1 MAKQTEKNVLTKENW
16 VSNFTIV
23 GKAIVNDFTF
33 KIDEKSQKSDWI
45 YNQLNLNIDCGE
57 RQGRISCELM
67 GGYGSERNNN
77 VIYVHGKN
85 EDNSDDF
92 KNQYT
97 IAWDDR
103 FEESILEDIGDLCFI
118 NIGLEKDVKDHTVV
132 KKFLTPYDAIAYVSE
147 HLEDGMVIN
156 VKGQLRYQ
164 LYNGNVQCR
173 KEINSIFLS
182 KAEPKDYKATFVQ
195 TMLLDKD
202 SAGKDTID
210 KDTNIMYVY
219 AYLLEK
225 FKEFNGWDLTENG
238 KIKGG
243 IFVPLKKTFEFD
255 LKGKEPTKTA
265 KLINTIF
272 KVKKGVT
279 QITFEGEFVETGA
292 AITATEDDLTDDIKD
307 LIDCGVYTLEEA
319 LAKCS
324 VNGQRERK
332 MFLLKPQIRM
342 IGEEDNKTPQIQKF
356 DEKFTEED
364 LQLDCLIPKETEEAD
379 EEDEIPFDEDDVNT
393 VETSSEE
400 EDDLAAL
407 LDALG

>member
-1 MAKQTEKNVLTKENW
+1 MASKQREKTPLSKTNW
-16 VSNFTIV
+16 TQQFTLV
-23 GKAIVNDFTF
+23 GKAVVNDYTF
-33 KIDEKSQKSDWI
+33 KLDEHSNKSDWI

-57 RQGRISCELM
+57 HSGKVSAEMM

-97 IAWDDR
+97 IDWVDR
-103 FEESILEDIGDLCFI
+103 FDESILEDIGDLCFI
-118 NIGLEKDVKDHTVV
+118 NIGLEKDVHDKTVV
-132 KKFLTPYDAIAYVSE
+132 KRFLTPYDAIAYVSE
-147 HLEDGMVIN
+147 NLEDGMVIN
-156 VKGQLRYQ
+156 VRGQLRYQ

-182 KAEPKDYKATFVQ
+182 KAEPDAYRASFVQ

-202 SAGKDTID
+202 SAGKSTID
-210 KDTNIMYVY
+210 KDKKVMYVN
-219 AYLLEK
+219 AYILEK

-243 IFVPLKKTFEFD
+243 IFVPLRKTFEFD
-255 LKGKEPTKTA
+255 LNGKEPTQTA
-265 KLINTIF
+265 KLIDKVF

-292 AITATEDDLTDDIKD
+292 AVTATEDDLTDDVKD
-307 LIDCGVYTLEEA
+307 MIDCGFYTLEEA

-324 VNGQRERK
+324 TNGARERK
-332 MFLLKPQIRM
+332 MMILKPQIRM
-342 IGEEDNKTPQIQKF
+342 VGDDDNKTSQVQIFKEQF
-356 DEKFTEED
+356 EEED
-364 LQLDCLIPKETEEAD
+364 LQLDCLVPRETEDDDEVPFEEAMNAP
-379 EEDEIPFDEDDVNT
+379 E
-393 VETSSEE
+393 ETSSEE
-400 EDDLAAL
+400 ADDLAAL
-407 LDALG
+407 LNALG